1 MKLSLVF
8 MLFSILPAVSAGRLL
23 IERAPQPSPP
33 VVDPEGFMR
42 DIEDLVN
49 DNMDNGVFNLANL
62 EIANVL
68 SGSSGDV

>member
-1 MKLSLVF
+1 MRRAPLR
-8 MLFSILPAVSAGRLL
+8 P
-23 IERAPQPSPP
+23 RAPQPSPP